1 MDHHIENAKLTLK
14 KNGKS
19 FYWAGKFLPKQDINR
34 AAELYSFCRS
44 LDDIADNGQYS
55 SLKILKDIRFNIKK
69 KIFSNLEN
77 IYNIKY
83 PNFFNSTSNKASV
96 HLIDGLILDQKSI
109 LFKDEEDLIRYSYH
123 VAGTVGLMMCDA
135 LKCTNQKAKLF
146 AIDLGIAMQLTNIAR
161 DVLEDAK
168 MGRRY
173 LPGSWV
179 DNLSPDEI
187 INAVEKNDLKKCK
200 IISNGIK
207 KLLKLADKY
216 YLSGSFGFVFLPF
229 RIRIAISI
237 ASGVYRQIGV
247 QLKNNNYN
255 WYDGRQVTSI
265 LTKIKITLFIIVIEI
280 FRRKFIK
287 EHQSELHN
295 YLKEVVN
302 IGK

>member
-44 LDDIADNGQYS
+44 LDDIADNGHYS
-55 SLKILKDIRFNIKK
+55 SLKILNDIRYNIKK
-69 KIFSNLEN
+69 KKISNIEN

-83 PNFFNSTSNKASV
+83 PNFFNSTSSKASV
-96 HLIDGLILDQKSI
+96 DLIDGLILDQKSI

-179 DNLSPDEI
+179 DNLSPNDI
-187 INAVEKNDLKKCK
+187 INAVEKKDLKKCK

-229 RIRIAISI
+229 RIRMAISI

-265 LTKIKITLFIIVIEI
+265 LTKFRITLLIIVVQI
-280 FRRKFIK
+280 FRRNFLQK
-287 EHQSELHN
+287 HQSELHN
-295 YLKEVVN
+295 YLKELVN

>member
-19 FYWAGKFLPKQDINR
+19 FHWAGKFLPDQYINR

-44 LDDIADNGQYS
+44 LDDIADNGQSS
-55 SLKILKDIRFNIKK
+55 SLKILKDIRFNLKK
-69 KIFSNLEN
+69 NILSDVEN

-96 HLIDGLILDQKSI
+96 DLIDGLILDQKSV
-109 LFKDEEDLIRYSYH
+109 LFKNEEDLIRYSYH
-123 VAGTVGLMMCDA
+123 VAGTVGIMMCDA
-135 LKCTNQKAKLF
+135 LKCKNQKAKLF

-179 DNLSPDEI
+179 DNLSPDDI
-187 INAVEKNDLKKCK
+187 IHAVENNDLKKCK

-207 KLLKLADKY
+207 RLLKLAEKY

-229 RIRIAISI
+229 RIRMTISI

-255 WYDGRQVTSI
+255 WYDGRQVTSV
-265 LTKIKITLFIIVIEI
+265 LTKIKITLFIIVVEI
-280 FRRKFIK
+280 FRRKFVK
-287 EHQSELHN
+287 KHQSELHN
-295 YLKEVVN
+295 CLKELVN